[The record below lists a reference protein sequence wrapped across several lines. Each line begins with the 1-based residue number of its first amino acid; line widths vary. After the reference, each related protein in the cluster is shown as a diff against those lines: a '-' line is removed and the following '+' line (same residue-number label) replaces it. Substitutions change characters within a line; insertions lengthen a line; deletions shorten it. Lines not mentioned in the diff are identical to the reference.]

1 MDLVK
6 MIEKMKSLRK
16 ILTLSDI
23 KSLMIQILKAVDYL
37 HRNYTLHRDLKL
49 SNILLNK
56 MGELKLADFGLARYY
71 GKEYLLN
78 IGIPIQKYTPKVV
91 TLWYR
96 PPEIL
101 LQSETYSWATD
112 MWAVGCVF
120 GELLNNGSPLLP
132 VLT

>member
-1 MDLVK
+1 
-6 MIEKMKSLRK
+6 MIERMKYLRKSL
-16 ILTLSDI
+16 TQSDV
-23 KSLMIQILKAVDYL
+23 KTLMIQILKAVDYM

-56 MGELKLADFGLARYY
+56 IGELKLADFGLARYY
-71 GKEYLLN
+71 GIYKYFKILGVPL
-78 IGIPIQKYTPKVV
+78 QKYTPKVV

-112 MWAVGCVF
+112 MWAVGCIF

-132 VLT
+132 VY